1 MTDPFALYRDSRSR
15 ILRLAADAGP
25 DGRAVT
31 VPACPEWS
39 VHDLVAHCV
48 SMPAAIAAGDL
59 PGNDLAG
66 WLDAI
71 LTARADRSIEELG
84 AEWASVDDTIVA
96 MVSGGGGVLLD
107 DLVVHEHDL
116 RGALGRPDHSVLD
129 GEVFVPRALHSCVPE
144 LERRGLGAI
153 EVRHGHKVWR
163 SHDAPTGWVL
173 EVSPWEAVR
182 VLYSRR
188 TEAELRAGGRATDM
202 TPFVELLDDHLPL
215 PITSLGERGE

>member
-1 MTDPFALYRDSRSR
+1 MTDPLTLYRSARTR
-15 ILRLAADAGP
+15 MLQLTTEAG
-25 DGRAVT
+25 DEARRRT

-39 VHDLVAHCV
+39 THDLIAHCV

-59 PGNDLAG
+59 PGDDLDG

-71 LTARADRSIEELG
+71 RAARADRSIEELA
-84 AEWASVDDTIVA
+84 AEWESVDDTIAA

-116 RGALGRPDHSVLD
+116 RSALGRPDHSVLD
-129 GEVFVPRALHSCVPE
+129 ADVFVPRALQSCVPE

-153 EVRHGHKVWR
+153 EVRHADSVWR

-188 TEAELRAGGRATDM
+188 TEAELLALGGASDV
-202 TPFVELLDDHLPL
+202 TPYLRLLDDHLPL
-215 PITSLGERGE
+215 PITSLGEQGE

>member
-1 MTDPFALYRDSRSR
+1 MTDPLALYRSARTR
-15 ILRLAADAGP
+15 MLQLTTEAGAAA
-25 DGRAVT
+25 RRVT
-31 VPACPEWS
+31 VPACPDWS
-39 VHDLVAHCV
+39 AHDLIAHCV

-59 PGNDLAG
+59 PGDDLDG

-71 LTARADRSIEELG
+71 RAARADHSIEELA
-84 AEWASVDDTIVA
+84 AEWESVDDTIAA

-129 GEVFVPRALHSCVPE
+129 GDVFVPRALQSCVPE

-153 EVRHGHKVWR
+153 EVRHTTVTWR

-188 TEAELRAGGRATDM
+188 TEDELRTLGDGPHVDDYVR
-202 TPFVELLDDHLPL
+202 LLDDHLPL
-215 PITSLGERGE
+215 PVTSLDELGE

>member
-1 MTDPFALYRDSRSR
+1 MTDPLALYRD
-15 ILRLAADAGP
+15 A
-25 DGRAVT
+25 RARMLQLMTDVGTEARRVT

-39 VHDLVAHCV
+39 AHDLIAHCV

-59 PGNDLAG
+59 PGDDLDA

-71 LTARADRSIEELG
+71 RASRADHPIEELA
-84 AEWASVDDTIVA
+84 AEWESVDDTIAA

-116 RGALGRPDHSVLD
+116 RGALGRADHSVLD
-129 GEVFVPRALHSCVPE
+129 GAVFVPRALQSCVPE

-153 EVRHGHKVWR
+153 EVRHTNGVWR

-188 TEAELRAGGRATDM
+188 TEEELRALGDSSDVMPYVR
-202 TPFVELLDDHLPL
+202 LLDDHLPL